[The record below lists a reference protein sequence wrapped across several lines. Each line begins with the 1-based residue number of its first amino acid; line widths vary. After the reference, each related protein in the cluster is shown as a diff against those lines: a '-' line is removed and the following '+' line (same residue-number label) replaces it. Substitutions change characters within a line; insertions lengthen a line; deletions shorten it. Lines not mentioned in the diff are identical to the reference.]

1 MLWPLFWLCQTER
14 LVSLLLPEVLSAVQD
29 SDTRDIVSEQ
39 DTQDD
44 VAEQDETSSSTS
56 TDTFTSSESTSI
68 VPSKGAQYKEQCK
81 EFFKDIKEV
90 VTSTVAEFVEDTTM
104 SDVVEIL
111 EEKEVFGRLK
121 TVVLDH
127 LRRPT

>member
-1 MLWPLFWLCQTER
+1 M
-14 LVSLLLPEVLSAVQD
+14 QD

-56 TDTFTSSESTSI
+56 TDTFTSSEPST
-68 VPSKGAQYKEQCK
+68 GAQYKEQCK